1 MQSRVLIGFCGV
13 VLVLVLW
20 NTWSV
25 SRLDARL
32 SGWEQ
37 TATGPIS
44 SEWPVEQADPG
55 GQLAP
60 LVRGEKPER
69 SLAMDLEANDP
80 STEAAALDLENPEVR
95 DAIAK
100 IVEDNAVQ
108 RKETKRKEQVD
119 LYLESMAR
127 EVDSFAEEYDLDAQT
142 KAQLMRELEAR
153 TYAWTAVKNDV
164 QDGEFSWLDAKEEF
178 RALKEEGETSLRGL
192 LGDEKFEEL
201 SGRLWGHRGK

>member
-1 MQSRVLIGFCGV
+1 
-13 VLVLVLW
+13 
-20 NTWSV
+20 
-25 SRLDARL
+25 
-32 SGWEQ
+32 
-37 TATGPIS
+37 
-44 SEWPVEQADPG
+44 
-55 GQLAP
+55 
-60 LVRGEKPER
+60 
-69 SLAMDLEANDP
+69 MDLEANDP